1 VAVYVNSK
9 NVSICKI
16 FLLVNTTSDQVTSC
30 GGKYFSGQARME
42 VLIARYG
49 FAIGF
54 GEGVVDE
61 YSRFHSEAAMNARGF
76 HHTDDARGRRQLRGN

>member
-1 VAVYVNSK
+1 
-9 NVSICKI
+9 
-16 FLLVNTTSDQVTSC
+16 
-30 GGKYFSGQARME
+30 ME